1 MNDNQKIIPIFKDK
15 EHYVCYLLRKGKMFG
30 LSRRYTPDTLPSF
43 LIRKITNTQVT
54 ETSHPLP
61 FSNLSELAELLNV
74 ISTAIPLPF
83 NHYSFNSIPDT
94 DLLSIR
100 TQMLDNI
107 ELGFQIKP
115 NCYIVSLSQEE
126 YNNLVGK
133 TIDTRE
139 KSKDKSKESI
149 R

>member
-1 MNDNQKIIPIFKDK
+1 
-15 EHYVCYLLRKGKMFG
+15 MFG

-74 ISTAIPLPF
+74 ISTSIPLPF
-83 NHYSFNSIPDT
+83 NHWSFPEPVE